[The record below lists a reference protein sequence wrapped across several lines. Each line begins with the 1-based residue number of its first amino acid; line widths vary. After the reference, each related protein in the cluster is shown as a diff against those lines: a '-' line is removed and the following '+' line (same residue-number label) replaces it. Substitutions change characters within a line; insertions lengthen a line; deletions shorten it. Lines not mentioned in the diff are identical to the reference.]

1 MARSPAGGSGS
12 GASDR
17 VSRGPSETAGAEGS
31 GATEASSSPAGVSPY
46 ASGGGGVT
54 FERKVAVQYLAH
66 LLAGDGASELGDGR
80 RILSVEFQ
88 RAPEHPVD
96 DIVVTAARP
105 DEPLPSLVL
114 ALAVRRSPK
123 VVPSDKET
131 RKLIRQF
138 VRAVVEGPAD
148 GREQRLGLVVA
159 GPQLHARQL
168 GVLAEHAAD
177 QMDAPGFFDLVRTPR
192 KFNAGVRGRLCQL
205 EQLVRRALREVGA
218 AETDAALVQ
227 QRTWELLSIL
237 TVLMPRLES
246 PDETDWFGV
255 VNSLIP
261 LARGSDLTGAS
272 GLRDRLLALA
282 GDYSPRAARVDLTLL
297 RRHAHGSLD
306 TAVRRNQAGWQLL
319 DHLHER
325 ALESVRNKI
334 AAADG
339 ARRLSLDRSGPAA
352 QLVAAAEKAGA
363 VVVTGESGVGK
374 SALGLLSLTSAGTA
388 NPDTLQVLCVN
399 LRQVPRLTVDFEARL
414 GSPLWTLLGE
424 LSAPRRVL
432 VVDGAD
438 AVSEGMDEAFRFLL
452 DAAKRS
458 GVKVVAVTSVVSK
471 QIVVAALVARFG
483 DDVSEHPVAPL
494 TDTEVDEIVETFPE
508 LNKLGSNPR
517 SRGLLRRLVVVDLLV
532 RASVSGVPLTD
543 ADAMNEVWAGL
554 VRRRERSDMGSPDA
568 RELALLRLADLKL
581 RGGDPL
587 DVIGGLDSAAL
598 DGLRRD
604 GLLRT
609 SSRDPFKVGPEF
621 AHDEVQGYAV
631 ARLLL
636 SHDTPASRLLQAGA
650 PRWSLSAAQLAC
662 AAWLGR
668 PETAMAPLRGR
679 FGELQAS
686 FDALAEA
693 GHGDRWGDLPGE
705 ALLALAAPEPVLRDA
720 LPRLRADDGA
730 GLNRLARLVE
740 QRLSDDNG
748 FVNVVAAEPVIASF
762 LGDELP
768 WQSFD
773 RAPTLLREW
782 LRGHVVAN
790 TPEGHRLRIL
800 LRERLV
806 EACAAGDRRLAEKQA
821 AAAEA
826 RAARTPAEIEA
837 ERRFEE
843 ENPLLFTAI
852 GHGGQGHRHRRRRQ
866 QVPREITDKI
876 VLELLALVGPDLGED
891 GEAILLRVAEDAPSR
906 LAPALEKFLA
916 DYALAG
922 YRPGLLARL
931 TEAYYLDEEADDI
944 DTFDDGVRRHDPT
957 SMGFTLA
964 ASWGGP
970 FMALFRSDFRNGVAV
985 LNRLLN
991 HAARVRARRLSSP
1004 HQDSGRDE
1012 AKAAGQFESEL
1023 AISGARKLYIGDEQ
1037 VWFWYRGTGVGPY
1050 PCLSALQAL
1059 ELVCDELTKGGVPLR
1074 TLVSIL
1080 LRGCQSLA
1088 MVSFV
1093 VGLLVRHL
1101 EDADH
1106 LLDRYFTE
1114 PLIWHLEHLRVG
1126 HETSPLA
1133 AASEDVVAPERRKWS
1148 LCEAAMFAVLRADQD
1163 RAAELHALG
1172 ETLVLNAR
1180 RRFESTRDAEP
1191 TEADPDAGDFI
1202 EQQLARVRVW
1212 ATCLDR
1218 DSYQFQEAA
1227 DGVCI
1232 RARPGEDVARVLQP
1246 SRDDRERFLEAIQ
1259 LDARHRAQLGKKCS
1273 DAADPDQLAT
1283 DIGTARELLR
1293 NPPSLNAHQPWDT
1306 PALVAAAALETEFVH
1321 GMSLSSEALSFAA
1334 DTLLR
1339 IGEGAAWPRHYESE
1353 VTAYSEGADRSAARA
1368 LPLLLLPA
1376 AAPLRA
1382 GLDEADGWT
1391 TFDRVTCAGVKL
1403 AEAVADEVRLYL
1415 ARGLDHVWEAPCSE
1429 EGRCHHEVGLR
1440 LATETLRYSVL
1451 GDWNPGTG
1459 RRNVLAL
1466 EEPMADSLAE
1476 SDDAAIIVSRLNAAI
1491 RALAPAAAAR
1501 ICVSTHA
1508 GDLLRTVLVAHRRS
1522 LLCPGL
1528 GWHTHQRQHALVGA
1542 RALLTLAEGG
1552 DDTAIFTHIDAYAQ
1566 SAALLSEFL
1575 QALSAAAEETDRRA
1589 ATARRVWSNIVRHVL
1604 KLNGLVEHGPFQD
1617 SHHGDLA
1624 LAALVPNP
1632 AGESF
1637 LLYWELDDGP
1647 IVWWKPLRM
1656 KPEIELWLAVA
1667 EGRSECVDQLIS
1679 FLRVLEPEDQVQT
1692 GLPWVARLVL
1702 AEPSRIAGRSYFLS
1716 DWLIG
1721 MRHAA
1726 EEAGLLPS
1734 WQEVV
1739 DALVVAGVTKLAPYS
1754 V

>member
-17 VSRGPSETAGAEGS
+17 ASLGPSETAGAQGS
-31 GATEASSSPAGVSPY
+31 GATEALSSPAGVSPY

-66 LLAGDGASELGDGR
+66 LLAGDGAGELGDGR
-80 RILSVEFQ
+80 RVLSVEFQ

-96 DIVVTAARP
+96 DLVVMAARP
-105 DEPLPSLVL
+105 DEPHPSLVL
-114 ALAVRRSPK
+114 ALAVRRLPK
-123 VVPSDKET
+123 VVQSDEET

-159 GPQLHARQL
+159 GPQLHAQQL
-168 GVLAEHAAD
+168 GELADLAAG
-177 QMDAPGFFDLVRTPR
+177 QMDAPGFFDLVRTPL

-205 EQLVRRALREVGA
+205 EQLVRRALREVGT

-261 LARGSDLTGAS
+261 VARGSSLTGAS
-272 GLRDRLLALA
+272 RLGDRLLVLA
-282 GDYSPRAARVDLTLL
+282 SDYSSRAARIDLTLL
-297 RRHAHGSLD
+297 RRDAHASLD
-306 TAVRRNQAGWQLL
+306 PTLRRNQAGWRLL
-319 DHLHER
+319 DHLHDR
-325 ALESVRNKI
+325 ALESVHDEI

-339 ARRLSLDRSGPAA
+339 VRRLSLDRSDAAA
-352 QLVAAAEKAGA
+352 QLVAATGRDEA

-374 SALGLLSLTSAGTA
+374 SALGLLSLTSAGAA
-388 NPDTLQVLCVN
+388 NPDTLQALCVN
-399 LRQVPRLTVDFEARL
+399 LRQVPRLTVDIEAVL
-414 GSPLWTLLGE
+414 GSPLSTLLHE

-438 AVSEGMDEAFRFLL
+438 AVSEGMDEAFRYLV

-458 GVKVVAVTSVVSK
+458 GVRVVAVTSVVSK
-471 QIVVAALVARFG
+471 QIVVDALVARFG
-483 DDVSEHPVAPL
+483 DGVTEHSVAPL

-508 LNKLGSNPR
+508 LDKLGANPR
-517 SRGLLRRLVVVDLLV
+517 SRELLRRLVVVDLLV

-543 ADAMNEVWAGL
+543 ADAMNEVWTGL
-554 VRRRERSDMGSPDA
+554 VRRRERSDRGSPDA
-568 RELALLRLADLKL
+568 RESALLRLADLRL
-581 RGGDPL
+581 RDGDSV

-609 SSRDPFKVGPEF
+609 SSQDPFKVGPEF
-621 AHDEVQGYAV
+621 AHDEIRRYAV

-636 SHDTPASRLLQAGA
+636 VSGVPTSRLREAGA

-668 PETAMAPLRGR
+668 PETAMAPRRGR

-693 GHGDRWGDLPGE
+693 GHSVRWGDLPSE
-705 ALLALAAPEPVLRDA
+705 ALLALAAPEAVLRDA
-720 LPRLRADDGA
+720 LPRLRTNDGA
-730 GLNRLARLVE
+730 GFNRLARLVE

-782 LRGHVVAN
+782 LRGHVVAR

-821 AAAEA
+821 AEAEA

-852 GHGGQGHRHRRRRQ
+852 GYGGQGHRPRRRRQ

-891 GEAILLRVAEDAPSR
+891 GEEILLRVAEDAPSR

-931 TEAYYLDEEADDI
+931 TEAYYLDEEADDL

-957 SMGFTLA
+957 SMDLFTEA
-964 ASWGGP
+964 AWWAGP
-970 FMALFRSDFRNGVAV
+970 FMALFQSDFRSGVAV
-985 LNRLLN
+985 VNSLLN
-991 HAARVRARRLSSP
+991 HAARVRARSLVRSDEGGP
-1004 HQDSGRDE
+1004 PGETDEVGRYSADLE
-1012 AKAAGQFESEL
+1012 IAGS
-1023 AISGARKLYIGDEQ
+1023 RRRYVGDEH
-1037 VWFWYRGTGVGPY
+1037 VWHWYRGNAVGPA
-1050 PCLSALQAL
+1050 PCFSALQAL
-1059 ELVCDELTKGGVPLR
+1059 ERRCDDLIEIGSSIEA
-1074 TLVSIL
+1074 LVSIL
-1080 LRGCQSLA
+1080 LDGCENLA
-1088 MVSFV
+1088 MVGLV

-1101 EDADH
+1101 EKADEQ
-1106 LLDRYFTE
+1106 LDPYLID
-1114 PLIWHLEHLRVG
+1114 PVIWHLEFRRTAR
-1126 HETSPLA
+1126 ETSPLVGG
-1133 AASEDVVAPERRKWS
+1133 SEGLVAPERRSWS
-1148 LCEAAMFAVLRADQD
+1148 LQDAAMFMG
-1163 RAAELHALG
+1163 LHG
-1172 ETLVLNAR
+1172 
-1180 RRFESTRDAEP
+1180 DAER
-1191 TEADPDAGDFI
+1191 ASRLRDLGGRLVANGKR
-1202 EQQLARVRVW
+1202 QLESIRRDEPPEWSVELEDLGRQWLAQVRVW
-1212 ATCLDR
+1212 AGSLDR
-1218 DSYQFQEAA
+1218 DRYSVREAA
-1227 DGVCI
+1227 DGLYIQTV
-1232 RARPGEDVARVLQP
+1232 APDDAARVLEEGNEDLA
-1246 SRDDRERFLEAIQ
+1246 RFREWLRLN
-1259 LDARHRAQLGKKCS
+1259 ARYGTGLKGTGEETGP
-1273 DAADPDQLAT
+1273 DELAAD
-1283 DIGTARELLR
+1283 IVSARELLEK
-1293 NPPSLNAHQPWDT
+1293 PPSSWALERWDV
-1306 PALVAAAALETEFVH
+1306 PGLVAAAALEAHLVN
-1321 GMSLSSEALSFAA
+1321 GVALPEDLVSFAA

-1339 IGEGAAWPRHYESE
+1339 IGEGEAWPHRPGSVY
-1353 VTAYSEGADRSAARA
+1353 VWGADRSAART
-1368 LPLLLLPA
+1368 LPLLLLPDARPVRAILDGGKGRATLDRTA
-1376 AAPLRA
+1376 AA
-1382 GLDEADGWT
+1382 
-1391 TFDRVTCAGVKL
+1391 GVNL
-1403 AEAVADEVRLYL
+1403 ASAAADEVRLYL
-1415 ARGLDHVWEAPCSE
+1415 AGGLDRVWEAPCSQ
-1429 EGRCHHEVGLR
+1429 EGRCHHEVGLG
-1440 LATETLRYSVL
+1440 LATETMRYSVL
-1451 GDWNPGTG
+1451 GDWIPDTG
-1459 RRNVLAL
+1459 RRSVLAL
-1466 EEPMADSLAE
+1466 EEPVAESLAK
-1476 SDDAAIIVSRLNAAI
+1476 SADDAIIVSRIDAAI

-1501 ICVSTHA
+1501 ICVSTYA
-1508 GDLLRTVLVAHRRS
+1508 GDLLGTLLAAQRRS
-1522 LLCPGL
+1522 LLCPER
-1528 GWHTHQRQHALVGA
+1528 GWDTRRRWHALVSA

-1552 DDTAIFTHIDAYAQ
+1552 DDTAIYTHIDAYADN
-1566 SAALLSEFL
+1566 AALLSEVL
-1575 QALSAAAEETDRRA
+1575 HALSAAAEETDGRA
-1589 ATARRVWSNIVRHVL
+1589 ATARRIWPNILRHVL
-1604 KLNGLVEHGPFQD
+1604 KLSGSGHHEPFQD
-1617 SHHGDLA
+1617 RDSGDLA
-1624 LAALVPNP
+1624 LAALVPNA
-1632 AGESF
+1632 AGEGSY
-1637 LLYWELDDGP
+1637 LYWELDDGP
-1647 IVWWKPLRM
+1647 IAWWEPLRM
-1656 KPEIELWLAVA
+1656 EPEVNLWLAVA
-1667 EGRSECVDQLIS
+1667 EGIPTCVDQLIS
-1679 FLRVLEPEDQVQT
+1679 FLRVLAPEDQVQT
-1692 GLPWVARLVL
+1692 GLPWVSRLVL
-1702 AEPSRIAGRSYFLS
+1702 AEPSRIADRSWFLS
-1716 DWLIG
+1716 DWLIE
-1721 MRHAA
+1721 MRRTAKK
-1726 EEAGLLPS
+1726 AGLLPS